1 MFALPTNWPPSERDS
16 MTEHNNFN
24 WAQRLQAI
32 AQSGLAY
39 TNNPFDQGRYLEIE
53 AIAAELMAQATD
65 TPVKEVAAIF
75 EAQSGYATPKID
87 VRGVVFKNEKI
98 LLVRELLDGGRW
110 TLPGGWADIN
120 EPPSYAVEREV
131 REEAGMIV
139 HACKLAAVFDRNK
152 HGHPAYPF
160 HTYKMFVLCDL
171 IAEATPD
178 PVETADPTFFTL
190 KNLPE
195 LSVSRVTAEEI
206 KRMFDHLHD
215 PALPTDFD

>member
-1 MFALPTNWPPSERDS
+1 
-16 MTEHNNFN
+16 MTEPNNFT

-120 EPPSYAVEREV
+120 EPLSFAVEREV

-139 HACKLAAVFDRNK
+139 HASKLAAVLDRNK

-178 PVETADPTFFTL
+178 PVETADPTFFAL

-195 LSVSRVTAEEI
+195 LSETRVTAEEI
-206 KRMFDHLHD
+206 RRMFDHLHD
-215 PALPTDFD
+215 PTLPTDFD

>member
-1 MFALPTNWPPSERDS
+1 
-16 MTEHNNFN
+16 
-24 WAQRLQAI
+24 
-32 AQSGLAY
+32 
-39 TNNPFDQGRYLEIE
+39 
-53 AIAAELMAQATD
+53 MAQATD

-98 LLVRELLDGGRW
+98 LLVRELLDDGRW

-139 HACKLAAVFDRNK
+139 HASKLAAVLDRNK

-178 PVETADPTFFTL
+178 PVETADPTFFAL

-195 LSVSRVTAEEI
+195 LSESRVTAEEI
-206 KRMFDHLHD
+206 RRMFDHLHD